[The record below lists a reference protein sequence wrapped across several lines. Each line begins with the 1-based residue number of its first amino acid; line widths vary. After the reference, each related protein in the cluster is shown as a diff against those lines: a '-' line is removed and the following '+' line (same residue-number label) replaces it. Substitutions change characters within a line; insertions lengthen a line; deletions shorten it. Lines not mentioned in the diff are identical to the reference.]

1 MTSTAIATVIKMMEP
16 LPEVTQNQVVEH
28 LKNYIVEIQDEIQ
41 WDITFQQSQKQLVEA
56 ARRARREI
64 AEGLAVPMD
73 YSRL

>member
-1 MTSTAIATVIKMMEP
+1 MTSTAIATVTKMMES

-28 LKNYIVEIQDEIQ
+28 LRIYIAEIRYEIQ
-41 WDITFQQSQKQLVEA
+41 WDITFQKSQKQLVEA

-64 AEGLAVPMD
+64 AEGLAEPMD